1 MIFTKEQSDKMAAEA
16 LGDHSSPITEH
27 VLAYLIRV
35 STIDKDGH
43 LLTPVVTLREICER
57 SEYKPMKVAETI
69 DQLVG
74 MKLLGNYYDGET
86 AHARRYFVLPKRR
99 FSYDELFPEE
109 QREEKAEMPGA
120 VRPPEKVYVVEDA
133 SGMLATSEFYTNPL
147 VATLAASI
155 LNSAH
160 EIYDTGDGDSFFVT
174 DLYISENEK
183 RLLDE
188 R

>member
-1 MIFTKEQSDKMAAEA
+1 MIFTKEQSDRMAAEA
-16 LGDHSSPITEH
+16 LGDHASGIDSH
-27 VLAYLIRV
+27 VLAYLIGMSNINDFGR
-35 STIDKDGH
+35 
-43 LLTPVVTLREICER
+43 LLTPKVTYRGMREGTDFNTVQVKEAVKR
-57 SEYKPMKVAETI
+57 LEGMRL
-69 DQLVG
+69 LV
-74 MKLLGNYYDGET
+74 NYYEDDR
-86 AHARRYFVLPKRR
+86 AHSLRFYVLPRER

-109 QREEKAEMPGA
+109 QEEQKPELPET
-120 VRPPEKVYVVEDA
+120 VRPPEKVYVVEDV

-160 EIYDTGDGDSFFVT
+160 EIYDTGDGDNFFVT
-174 DLYISENEK
+174 ELRISENEK